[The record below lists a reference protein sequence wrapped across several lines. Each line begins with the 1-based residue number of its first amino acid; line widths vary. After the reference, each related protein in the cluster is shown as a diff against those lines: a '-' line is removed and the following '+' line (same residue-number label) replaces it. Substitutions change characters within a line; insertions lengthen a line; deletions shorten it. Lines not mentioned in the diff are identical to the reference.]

1 MAHDNKWGK
10 RMKKRK
16 SCCENIC
23 WCSLHVHGHVLG
35 ETIFHSVP
43 LIHSGLSLRMW
54 KSSWLPP
61 VHPRQIDPGDPRP
74 KLHSRGST
82 QSLLQKTDAAT
93 RSQDIWMMCIY
104 IYSLYIYN
112 IYTVYI
118 YTRICVYESIHE
130 HAIKRM
136 CGIFWHWTNI
146 NHGGSIQNKN
156 MRTAQVCRKCGS
168 QLQFMASLLLVFGW
182 QRQMLGDLG
191 LHCILILKASW
202 SSALRMILLEQL
214 QNPMVTVSITWD

>member
-1 MAHDNKWGK
+1 MITNEEKEWKRESPVVKIFVDVPYMFMAMYWVKPFSTQCHSSIQVYPSG
-10 RMKKRK
+10 
-16 SCCENIC
+16 CE
-23 WCSLHVHGHVLG
+23 SLHGYHRSTHDRETLG
-35 ETIFHSVP
+35 TPGPSYIRGARLRACYRKLMPPQEVKI
-43 LIHSGLSLRMW
+43 SGWCVYIYSL
-54 KSSWLPP
+54 
-61 VHPRQIDPGDPRP
+61 
-74 KLHSRGST
+74 
-82 QSLLQKTDAAT
+82 
-93 RSQDIWMMCIY
+93 CIY
-104 IYSLYIYN
+104 IYIHSVYI
-112 IYTVYI
+112 YI
-118 YTRICVYESIHE
+118 YTRICIYESIHE

-136 CGIFWHWTNI
+136 CGTFWHWTNI
-146 NHGGSIQNKN
+146 NHGGWIQNKN

>member
-1 MAHDNKWGK
+1 MRKKNEKEKVLLWKYLLMFPTCSWPCIGWNHFPLSATHPFRFIPQDVKVFMATTGPPTTDRPWGPQAQATFAGLDSEPATENWC
-10 RMKKRK
+10 RHKK
-16 SCCENIC
+16 
-23 WCSLHVHGHVLG
+23 
-35 ETIFHSVP
+35 
-43 LIHSGLSLRMW
+43 
-54 KSSWLPP
+54 
-61 VHPRQIDPGDPRP
+61 
-74 KLHSRGST
+74 SRY
-82 QSLLQKTDAAT
+82 LD
-93 RSQDIWMMCIY
+93 DVCIY
-104 IYSLYIYN
+104 IVYIYN

>member
-136 CGIFWHWTNI
+136 CGIFLTLNKHQSWGI
-146 NHGGSIQNKN
+146 NPKQKHENSPGMSE
-156 MRTAQVCRKCGS
+156 MRKSTPIYG
-168 QLQFMASLLLVFGW
+168 
-182 QRQMLGDLG
+182 
-191 LHCILILKASW
+191 
-202 SSALRMILLEQL
+202 
-214 QNPMVTVSITWD
+214 